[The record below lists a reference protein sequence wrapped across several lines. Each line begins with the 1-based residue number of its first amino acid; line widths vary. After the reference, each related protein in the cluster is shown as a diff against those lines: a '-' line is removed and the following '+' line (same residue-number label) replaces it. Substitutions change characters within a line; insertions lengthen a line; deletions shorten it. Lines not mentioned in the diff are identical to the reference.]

1 MAVEKYSINLEWDND
16 EKKYIAT
23 SPEHPECVAVGIT
36 KPEARRKLDIAIEN
50 WLKAIRSQAS
60 KTKGLKIGY
69 TRASFIVQEGLL
81 EQLKLYASIEGVS
94 MKEALENSM
103 KYFLKSKKIQK
114 IIHSQDD

>member
-1 MAVEKYSINLEWDND
+1 MAGAKYTIDLQWDDD

-23 SPEHPECVAVGIT
+23 SPQHPECVAVGIT

-69 TRASFIVQEGLL
+69 TRASFIVQENLL
-81 EQLKLYASIEGVS
+81 DQLKLYASIEDIS

-103 KYFLKSKKIQK
+103 KYFLKSKKVQK
-114 IIHSQDD
+114 VINSQDD